1 MASFI
6 HNGHLCVDVR
16 GKRGEDVLIGS
27 ATARVPMTATYAT
40 RHGGDVYWF
49 DSAEAAHDWAEMTAA
64 PVRGGSPTTFV
75 DTRRADG
82 TRGHRNT

>member
-1 MASFI
+1 MANFI

-16 GKRGEDVLIGS
+16 RSRGEDVLIGHT
-27 ATARVPMTATYAT
+27 TARVPMTATYAT

-49 DSAEAAHDWAEMTAA
+49 DSAEAAHEWAEKNTA

-75 DTRRADG
+75 ETRRADG
-82 TRGHRNT
+82 SRGSVNR